1 MTIGQLT
8 VNTSL
13 VLAGMFAI
21 LVFATTVVAGLG
33 WWQPGRDRSELVA
46 RMRSWWWIAIVF
58 ALIVE
63 LTRSGATAL
72 LAVVSFL
79 ALREYF
85 SIIPTRH
92 ADRRVLLW
100 AYAAI
105 PLQFF
110 WAGIEWYGMFI
121 IFIPVYLF
129 LLMPMRMVLIG
140 KTGDFL
146 RAAGTLHWGLMTC
159 VFSLSHAAYLLALP
173 AEMNPAGGSVG
184 PLLYLVLLTAL
195 NDVAQYCW
203 GKLLGRRKVA
213 PSVSPGKTVAGLV
226 GAVVTIAALAMLLGP
241 WLTPLT
247 LLESFGA
254 GVLVSLAGFIGDV
267 TISAIKRDLGIK
279 DSGTLIPGH
288 GGVLDRVDSLTY
300 TAPLFFHYLYYLHY

>member
-58 ALIVE
+58 ALIVA
-63 LTRSGATAL
+63 LTRSGAIAL

-146 RAAGTLHWGLMTC
+146 RAAGTLHWGLMTWRC
-159 VFSLSHAAYLLALP
+159 
-173 AEMNPAGGSVG
+173 
-184 PLLYLVLLTAL
+184 
-195 NDVAQYCW
+195 
-203 GKLLGRRKVA
+203 RR
-213 PSVSPGKTVAGLV
+213 
-226 GAVVTIAALAMLLGP
+226 
-241 WLTPLT
+241 
-247 LLESFGA
+247 
-254 GVLVSLAGFIGDV
+254 
-267 TISAIKRDLGIK
+267 R
-279 DSGTLIPGH
+279 
-288 GGVLDRVDSLTY
+288 
-300 TAPLFFHYLYYLHY
+300 